1 MNTEQQTPAL
11 SHQKPY
17 TEMSFEERM
26 AALKEQQSE
35 LTRGAARRR
44 KAWNAEKAKRNSNGG
59 K

>member
-1 MNTEQQTPAL
+1 MTNEQQAPTPKEYNPA
-11 SHQKPY
+11 
-17 TEMSFEERM
+17 MSFEERM